1 MAEISRRKVIFW
13 ASAGSNA
20 LAAYY
25 GYSYMRT
32 NHPASFRDVF
42 WNKFV

>member
-1 MAEISRRKVIFW
+1 MAEISRRKVVFW

-42 WNKFV
+42 WNKIV